1 MLEERDVR
9 RLGPLG
15 KLVRAWR
22 RKPYRFTG
30 VDISPPELRVAEV
43 CFTAGGPEVV
53 AARRFPLP
61 FSAQDELTF
70 SEDLAAALQQA
81 VQDTGAG
88 GQRVVTAIPG
98 ERVITRHIRIPPVPP
113 KEIDGV
119 LRWEA
124 ERYIPLPVDEL
135 IIRYVNL
142 GQVKGARGP
151 ELHLLLAAV
160 PETLARECHRCF
172 AAAGLRLVAIDL
184 QALALWR
191 VFAGISIEEKQDP
204 GTYAVINI
212 DAPYSQLVVIRE
224 GRLQYTRSLPQGVR
238 VTVQADVENVELAS
252 GEPEGVIYRAALKEF
267 AREVQ
272 RSLSWYQ
279 AQDRE
284 HPVAKMVLSGA
295 GSKVR
300 DVGSY
305 LADRLGMP
313 VVMGEPP
320 IPFNTPAAYDP
331 ALAMAIGLAL
341 WGVIP

>member
-1 MLEERDVR
+1 M
-9 RLGPLG
+9 RLTATGP
-15 KLVRAWR
+15 K
-22 RKPYRFTG
+22 
-30 VDISPPELRVAEV
+30 
-43 CFTAGGPEVV
+43 VV
-53 AARRFPLP
+53 AAGRFPLP
-61 FSAQDELTF
+61 FSAQDELMF
-70 SEDLAAALQQA
+70 SEEMAAALRQA

-98 ERVITRHIRIPPVPP
+98 ERVITRHIRIPPVPL

-124 ERYIPLPVDEL
+124 ERYIPLPVNEL

-172 AAAGLRLVAIDL
+172 AEAGLRLVAIDL

-191 VFAGISIEEKQDP
+191 VFAGLSIEERQDP

-212 DAPYSQLVVIRE
+212 DAPYSQLVVVRE

-238 VTVQADVENVELAS
+238 VTVQADVENAERAS
-252 GEPEGVIYRAALKEF
+252 GEPEGVIYRAALEEF

-272 RSLSWYQ
+272 RSLGWYQ

-284 HPVAKMVLSGA
+284 HPVAKIVLSGA
-295 GSKVR
+295 GSKVQ
-300 DVGSY
+300 DVGTY

-313 VVMGEPP
+313 VVVGEPR
-320 IPFNTPAAYDP
+320 IAFNTPAAYDP